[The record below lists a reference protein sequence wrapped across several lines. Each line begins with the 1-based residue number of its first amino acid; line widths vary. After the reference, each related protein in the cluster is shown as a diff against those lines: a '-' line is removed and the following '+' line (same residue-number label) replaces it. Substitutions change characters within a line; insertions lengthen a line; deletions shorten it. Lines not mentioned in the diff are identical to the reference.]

1 MTNDTIERMKK
12 LIEEKKK
19 KSSQQ
24 GNTYGT
30 KNNKNASY
38 NKAFKNTKRGGA
50 LNK

>member
-1 MTNDTIERMKK
+1 MSNNIERMKK

-19 KSSQQ
+19 ISSQQ
-24 GNTYGT
+24 GVGYDTPN
-30 KNNKNASY
+30 KKNANY